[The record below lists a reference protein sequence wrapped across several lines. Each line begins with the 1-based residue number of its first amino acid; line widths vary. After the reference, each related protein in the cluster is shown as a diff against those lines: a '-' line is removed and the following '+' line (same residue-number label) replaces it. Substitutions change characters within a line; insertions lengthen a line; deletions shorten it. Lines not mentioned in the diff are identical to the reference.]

1 MKMKRSGSRVAAVA
15 LVVIGMSLLPLCGLS
30 QPVNTPQGELIF
42 LRDFGTD
49 EVGYLAIPKQPPSAG
64 VVIAHGKYGLN
75 PDLRVVCDQ
84 LAEEG
89 FIVLAVD
96 LFNGRIPDGPEDL
109 EEISE
114 NYNLKTTVD
123 AIVTGL
129 NFFSLS
135 PRFQMRK
142 KILVGIGES
151 ARDVIAAARRDR
163 SAAAITFLDPD
174 VVPNRELLEELQVP
188 VQAFISTERSL
199 KADLSDILSPDEK
212 IRLDVER
219 IPQVLYDVPD
229 RFGRQ
234 INDRVWQDA
243 FIFWGEAPIPE
254 RSIADRLLESV
265 F

>member
-1 MKMKRSGSRVAAVA
+1 MRRFARAFLLIAAMAWIFSPVA
-15 LVVIGMSLLPLCGLS
+15 GMAENPEA
-30 QPVNTPQGELIF
+30 PQGELIF

-49 EVGYLAIPKQPPSAG
+49 EVGYLAIPKEAPRAG
-64 VVIAHGKYGLN
+64 IVLAHGKYGLN
-75 PDLRVVCDQ
+75 NDLRRVCDH

-109 EEISE
+109 AKISE
-114 NYNLKTTVD
+114 HYNIKSTTD
-123 AIVTGL
+123 AIITGL

-142 KILVGIGES
+142 KILLGVGES

-163 SAAAITFLDPD
+163 SAAAITLLDPD
-174 VVPNRELLEELQVP
+174 VIPNRELMEELQVP
-188 VQAFISTERSL
+188 LQAFISTERKVKDKL
-199 KADLSDILSPDEK
+199 EEPTGEG
-212 IRLDVER
+212 IRLKIER
-219 IPQVLYDVPD
+219 LPEVLYDEPD

-234 INDRVWQDA
+234 INDRVWEEA
-243 FIFWGEAPIPE
+243 FAFWGEAAIPE
-254 RSIADRLLESV
+254 RSIADKLLEAV

>member
-1 MKMKRSGSRVAAVA
+1 MKLKVGFVATVLLAGAV
-15 LVVIGMSLLPLCGLS
+15 LLPAVVRAQETRS
-30 QPVNTPQGELIF
+30 PQGELIF

-49 EVGYLAIPKQPPSAG
+49 EVGYLAIPNVAPRAG
-64 VVIAHGKYGLN
+64 IVLAHGKYGLN
-75 PDLRVVCDQ
+75 SDLRIACDE
-84 LAEEG
+84 LAAQG

-114 NYNLKTTVD
+114 NYNIKTTVD
-123 AIVTGL
+123 AIITGL

-135 PRFQMRK
+135 PRFQMKK
-142 KILVGIGES
+142 KILVGVGES

-174 VVPNRELLEELQVP
+174 VIPNRELLEELRVP
-188 VQAFISTERSL
+188 VQAFISTERTL
-199 KADLSDILSPDEK
+199 KADLANIQGQGDGV
-212 IRLDVER
+212 RLDIER
-219 IPQVLYDVPD
+219 MPQVLYDEPD

-234 INDRVWQDA
+234 INDRVWQEA
-243 FIFWGEAPIPE
+243 FAFWGEAPVPE